1 MEQET
6 NNEATVDKEL
16 DEQRPNENGQL
27 AISGHI
33 KIFDPNSGEVIVDKR
48 NAIHY
53 ENISEA
59 LEVALAHSDMV
70 PDYTNS
76 EIDELVCDYWND
88 LWSKYA

>member
-1 MEQET
+1 MSSYMFDLEDQF
-6 NNEATVDKEL
+6 L
-16 DEQRPNENGQL
+16 DLVAL
-27 AISGHI
+27 AVR
-33 KIFDPNSGEVIVDKR
+33 D
-48 NAIHY
+48 A

-76 EIDELVCDYWND
+76 EIDELVCDYWSD

>member
-1 MEQET
+1 MSMSSYMFDLEDQF
-6 NNEATVDKEL
+6 L
-16 DEQRPNENGQL
+16 DLVAL
-27 AISGHI
+27 AVRDS
-33 KIFDPNSGEVIVDKR
+33 
-48 NAIHY
+48 

-76 EIDELVCDYWND
+76 EIDEVVCDYWND